1 VPGRTQWWLLGYG
14 PGVAQ
19 PDPDHMLLCIH
30 HHSSSAA
37 AAAAMPADAWGPG
50 FSSHG
55 LGPSSD
61 PGGWLVSGAHQGLKQ
76 LHHNLELASHS
87 PAAPYTMRE
96 ITRFSHAP
104 PVTTSRHPVAPGFTV
119 SVGWCVS
126 MCSVMC
132 WLN

>member
-1 VPGRTQWWLLGYG
+1 VPGTQWWLLGYG

-30 HHSSSAA
+30 HHSSSA

-87 PAAPYTMRE
+87 PAARTP
-96 ITRFSHAP
+96 
-104 PVTTSRHPVAPGFTV
+104 
-119 SVGWCVS
+119 CVRS
-126 MCSVMC
+126 PDFHMHHLEPHQGIQ
-132 WLN
+132 WLQALQ